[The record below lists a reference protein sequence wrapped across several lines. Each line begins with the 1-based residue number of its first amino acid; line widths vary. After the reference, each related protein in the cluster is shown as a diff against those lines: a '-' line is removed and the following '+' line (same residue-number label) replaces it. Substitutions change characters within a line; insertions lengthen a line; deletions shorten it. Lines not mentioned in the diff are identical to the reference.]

1 MYKVSALYF
10 LDINKTKVTVHF
22 FFYLTLLSFNQLN
35 KNLFETIITPTFF
48 LLNSF
53 HIKINQVSI
62 LAYLAI
68 PKTSTFASKTVNGK
82 IVEDKFVILS
92 N

>member
-10 LDINKTKVTVHF
+10 LDINKTKVTLRF
-22 FFYLTLLSFNQLN
+22 FFLTLLSFNQQN